1 MVNQFSSFSVP
12 FASLNFTGKRDG
24 NRRDDQKRVYTPDSE
39 PGYKTDICN
48 SGGCNTGSLETK
60 NRNLL
65 DCISRRPIDVQGSGL
80 KPTYYMTVLRYMRL
94 LEIQYRNQDMK
105 TRRKLALYNRVIWG
119 VLYHETLS
127 TLRYGLS
134 ENIKQSIRE
143 DLNESSPKNLD

>member
-1 MVNQFSSFSVP
+1 MVTEEMIKKEFIHRTVSRDIRRIYATQEAVIREALKP
-12 FASLNFTGKRDG
+12 TTG
-24 NRRDDQKRVYTPDSE
+24 
-39 PGYKTDICN
+39 
-48 SGGCNTGSLETK
+48 
-60 NRNLL
+60 NLL
-65 DCISRRPIDVQGSGL
+65 DCILRRPIDVQGSGL

-127 TLRYGLS
+127 TLRYGLTD
-134 ENIKQSIRE
+134 EIKQSIRE